1 MNAVRIFKDLVSFLT
16 IIPLAKEES
25 FLETSARYMFL
36 FPLVG
41 GFIGL
46 LASAYLY
53 FCVYFSSFISSFLNA
68 LFTIPKNLFVRI
80 FSSGITLS
88 FLLVLTG
95 LQHFDGLVDLGNV
108 LGLKNLEERKLVAH
122 AWIVTYKGVF
132 LAIFVEF
139 LTFLAIFLLNLNIA
153 FKALICAEVSA
164 KLAMVTVVW
173 VGKPAYEGKGALF
186 ARISSRRKINFV
198 AYALSFLITLPLLG
212 LLGLVLIS
220 LSFSLGVFMEFI
232 SERLFGR
239 VSGDVLGATN
249 EIVRAICLLLIAVM
263 VIA

>member
-1 MNAVRIFKDLVSFLT
+1 MNAVRIFKDLLSFLT
-16 IIPLAKEES
+16 IIPLAKDES

-36 FPLVG
+36 FPLIG
-41 GFIGL
+41 GIIGL
-46 LASAYLY
+46 LASAYFYL
-53 FCVYFSSFISSFLNA
+53 CVYLLSLIFSVLNA
-68 LFTIPKNLFVRI
+68 FFAIPENLLVRV

-108 LGLKNLEERKLVAH
+108 LGLKNLEERKFVAH

-139 LTFLAIFLLNLNIA
+139 LTFLGIFLLNLNFA

-173 VGKPAYEGKGALF
+173 VGKPAHEGKGALF
-186 ARISSRRKINFV
+186 ARINSKRKINFA

-212 LLGLVLIS
+212 LLSLVLIL

-239 VSGDVLGATN
+239 VSGDILGATN
-249 EIVRAICLLLIAVM
+249 EIARTICLLLIAFM

>member
-1 MNAVRIFKDLVSFLT
+1 MNAVRIFKDLLSFLT
-16 IIPLAKEES
+16 IIPLAKDES

-41 GFIGL
+41 GIIGL
-46 LASAYLY
+46 LASAYFYL
-53 FCVYFSSFISSFLNA
+53 CVYILSFVFSFLNA
-68 LFTIPKNLFVRI
+68 FFAIQESLFVKI
-80 FSSGITLS
+80 LSSGITLS

-108 LGLKNLEERKLVAH
+108 LGLKNLEERQFVAH

-139 LTFLAIFLLNLNIA
+139 LTFLGIFLLNLNIA
-153 FKALICAEVSA
+153 FKALVCAEVLA

-173 VGKPAYEGKGALF
+173 VGKPTPEGKGALF
-186 ARISSRRKINFV
+186 ARINSKRKINFV
-198 AYALSFLITLPLLG
+198 AYAISFLITFPLLG
-212 LLGLVLIS
+212 WLSLVLML
-220 LSFSLGVFMEFI
+220 LSFSLGVVMEFI
-232 SERLFGR
+232 SGRLFGR

-249 EIVRAICLLLIAVM
+249 EINRAVCLLLIAFM
-263 VIA
+263 VVT